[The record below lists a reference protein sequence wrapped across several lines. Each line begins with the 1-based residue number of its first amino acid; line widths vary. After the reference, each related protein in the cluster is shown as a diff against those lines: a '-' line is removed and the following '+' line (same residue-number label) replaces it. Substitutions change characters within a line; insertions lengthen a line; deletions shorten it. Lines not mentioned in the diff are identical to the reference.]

1 MKRTTLVGSRKYPV
15 LVCVRSVRYLD
26 NLRVHLTFTDDTE
39 RDMNLE
45 PFLHGPIF
53 EPLRDDPKLFAQVYV
68 DPESE
73 TLTWPN
79 GADIAP
85 ETLYYDGKP
94 PWVKEQR
101 RVPSV
106 RKTTPR
112 RRVMRSRATRKA
124 ERKPVSTRA

>member
-1 MKRTTLVGSRKYPV
+1 MKKTTLVGSRKYPV

-26 NLRVHLTFTDDTE
+26 NLRVHLTFTDGTE
-39 RDMNLE
+39 RDMDLE
-45 PFLHGPIF
+45 PYLHGPIF
-53 EPLRDDPKLFAQVYV
+53 DPLRNDPKLFAQVYV

-85 ETLYYDGKP
+85 ETLYYDGEP

-101 RVPSV
+101 RVRLV

-112 RRVMRSRATRKA
+112 RRVMRSRATRKVA
-124 ERKPVSTRA
+124 RKPRAVRA